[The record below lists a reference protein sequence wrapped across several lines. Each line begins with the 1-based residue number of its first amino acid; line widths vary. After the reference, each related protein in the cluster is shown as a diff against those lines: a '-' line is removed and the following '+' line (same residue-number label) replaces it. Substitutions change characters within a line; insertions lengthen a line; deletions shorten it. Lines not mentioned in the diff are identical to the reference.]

1 MRIVKGL
8 VEACVS
14 LNKSNC
20 YFMRT
25 GRCSLSL
32 VGDFYLSPGTKIARN
47 DLLYCPHMYR
57 AIKTKKNKPIT
68 VVPCQCGHA
77 EVVSGAAVTCIASR
91 TNKPLFLNISDD
103 MKDACPVCRQQLSFI
118 EQKDSP
124 QILTLRAAVKI
135 EDEDK

>member
-1 MRIVKGL
+1 MGIIKGL

-25 GRCSLSL
+25 GRCSLNL
-32 VGDFYLSPGTKIARN
+32 VGDFYLSPGTRIARN

-57 AIKTKKNKPIT
+57 TIQKKKARAIT
-68 VVPCQCGHA
+68 VVPCRCGHA
-77 EVVSGAAVTCIASR
+77 EVVSGAALTCIASR
-91 TNKPLFLNISDD
+91 TKKPLVLNISEE

-118 EQKDSP
+118 EQKESP
-124 QILTLRAAVKI
+124 QILTLRAEVRV
-135 EDEDK
+135 EDEE